1 LFWVLVAHIG
11 IPLTVGFTFLLLAYA
26 TGPADANGCEVAAE
40 IALDL
45 TILSIGAVGAV
56 FENAQL
62 QKMFADKS
70 EYALASISL
79 IVVNLFFSAI
89 VIVLR
94 KRIYTRKLS
103 TTINRVSAALAL
115 FFGSLTIVCIISLI
129 VHGYHV
135 QAIAP
140 PK

>member
-1 LFWVLVAHIG
+1 LVLVLVAHIG

-26 TGPADANGCEVAAE
+26 TGPANASGCEVAAE

-45 TILSIGAVGAV
+45 TILSIGAVGGV
-56 FENAQL
+56 FENVQL
-62 QKMFADKS
+62 QKMFPDKS

-79 IVVNLFFSAI
+79 IVVNLFLSAI

-94 KRIYTRKLS
+94 KRIYTRQLS
-103 TTINRVSAALAL
+103 IAANRISAGCAL
-115 FFGSLTIVCIISLI
+115 FCGSLTIVCIISLI

-135 QAIAP
+135 QAIATS
-140 PK
+140 K